1 MFCNNISNS
10 KRETFR
16 QCRLKY
22 RYNYVDRFEE
32 TDKGNADALHFGS
45 FIHEIFEHN
54 THATTLE
61 QLLEY
66 GKSIRD
72 KYEFGPAKE
81 KLIEKCC
88 RNFLRFN
95 ASLPKESIQ
104 EHHFS
109 ENLGSDIKHEG
120 YIDRIVKAPTGDV
133 LVIDYKT
140 SKREKKPFELVGD
153 PQGKSYVYAAH
164 KLTGVPIRKITF
176 IHYYP
181 VTNNV
186 VHARYTEQAIA
197 AHVKNVVEDVWKIR
211 KAKKDDLTPTENE
224 WCRWCGYRSI
234 CPLFNEI
241 ADVQKRLDECK
252 KRPPRKR

>member
-1 MFCNNISNS
+1 MFCNTISNS

-22 RYNYVDRFEE
+22 KYNYVDRYEE
-32 TDKGNADALHFGS
+32 TDKGNSDALHFGS

-54 THATTLE
+54 THATTLD
-61 QLLEY
+61 QLLQY
-66 GKSIRD
+66 GESIRD
-72 KYEFGPAKE
+72 KYTFDDSYIPK
-81 KLIEKCC
+81 IEKCC

-109 ENLGSDIKHEG
+109 EDLGSDILHQG
-120 YIDRIVKAPTGDV
+120 YIDRIVTTPTGET

-140 SKREKKPFELVGD
+140 SKREKKKFELVGD

-164 KLTGVPIRKITF
+164 KLTGKPIRKISF
-176 IHYYP
+176 AHYYP
-181 VTNNV
+181 LTGNV
-186 VHARYTEQAIA
+186 VAVKYTEQSIV
-197 AHVKNVVEDVWKIR
+197 AHIKNVVEDVWKIR
-211 KAKKDDLTPTENE
+211 KAKTEDLTPTENDFCN
-224 WCRWCGYRSI
+224 WCSYKSI

-241 ADVQKRLDECK
+241 EDVKKRLDECT

>member
-32 TDKGNADALHFGS
+32 TDKGNSDALHFGS

-54 THATTLE
+54 TDATTLE

-72 KYEFGPAKE
+72 KYEFGAAKE
-81 KLIEKCC
+81 KLIEQCC

-109 ENLGSDIKHEG
+109 EDLGNDI
-120 YIDRIVKAPTGDV
+120 
-133 LVIDYKT
+133 
-140 SKREKKPFELVGD
+140 
-153 PQGKSYVYAAH
+153 
-164 KLTGVPIRKITF
+164 
-176 IHYYP
+176 
-181 VTNNV
+181 
-186 VHARYTEQAIA
+186 
-197 AHVKNVVEDVWKIR
+197 
-211 KAKKDDLTPTENE
+211 
-224 WCRWCGYRSI
+224 
-234 CPLFNEI
+234 
-241 ADVQKRLDECK
+241 
-252 KRPPRKR
+252 